1 MIGVDKDR
9 VLIGSLFS
17 FRRRVK
23 AIVAPDPSDHETQ
36 ANPSAIPAV
45 VRSSLEVGFVAAR
58 TAKSIIYA
66 DLKNFGKM

>member
-1 MIGVDKDR
+1 M
-9 VLIGSLFS
+9 GSLFIC
-17 FRRRVK
+17 RRRLK
-23 AIVAPDPSDHETQ
+23 AIVDPDSVDHETQ

-58 TAKSIIYA
+58 TAKSIIYT